1 MTDAAT
7 AAGAA
12 GAAASPD
19 LAAAGAAAG
28 AVTPDPKPAA
38 ASGGAA
44 PAGQA
49 PADAGASA
57 VYRPEGLPDHFL
69 GKDERETI
77 DKLFKAVDGYRK
89 GDAARGEKIGA
100 VPDAPEKYA
109 FTPAAEVA
117 AYLPNVADD
126 PVLKIAQAAAHKFEL
141 GGKQFS
147 GFINEFMQGLV
158 TGGQLDDPF
167 SAEKERAIVAGDV
180 ADPQERAKVAGK
192 VANDTIAYIDAL
204 QQQGKIDQATADW
217 AKGRTDRGHFLKLM
231 QTMRSTAPT
240 LEVGGAAAGG
250 QSIDK
255 ILDARIADPRSKWG
269 SSTYDP
275 AFVAETKRL
284 AQQGIGDGEP
294 GRA

>member
-7 AAGAA
+7 AAAGAA

-19 LAAAGAAAG
+19 LAAAGAA
-28 AVTPDPKPAA
+28 TPDPKPAA

-117 AYLPNVADD
+117 PYLPNVADD
-126 PVLKIAQAAAHKFEL
+126 PVMKVAQAAAHKHGL
-141 GGKQFS
+141 GDRQFS

-180 ADPQERAKVAGK
+180 ADPQERAKVADR
-192 VANDTIAYIDAL
+192 VANDTIAFIDSL
-204 QQQGKIDQATADW
+204 QQQGKLAKETADW
-217 AKGRTDRGHFLKLM
+217 AKGRTDRGHFLKLV
-231 QTMRSTAPT
+231 QTLRAAAPT
-240 LEVGGAAAGG
+240 LEVGGQGAPAAITRADL
-250 QSIDK
+250 QK
-255 ILDARIADPRSKWG
+255 RQADPRQK
-269 SSTYDP
+269 TDP
-275 AFVAETKRL
+275 AFQAETNRL
-284 AQQGIGDGEP
+284 YQQLIPDQP
-294 GRA
+294 DRA

>member
-7 AAGAA
+7 AAAGAA

-19 LAAAGAAAG
+19 PAAAGAAAG

-44 PAGQA
+44 PAGGQA

-117 AYLPNVADD
+117 PYLPNVADD
-126 PVLKIAQAAAHKFEL
+126 PVMKVAQAAAHKHGL
-141 GGKQFS
+141 GDKQFS

-180 ADPQERAKVAGK
+180 ADPAERAKVADK
-192 VANDTIAYIDAL
+192 VANDTIAFIDAL
-204 QQQGKIDQATADW
+204 EQQGKLPKETADW
-217 AKGRTDRGHFLKLM
+217 AKGRTDRGHFLKLV
-231 QTMRSTAPT
+231 QTLRQAAPAVE
-240 LEVGGAAAGG
+240 LGG
-250 QSIDK
+250 QGAPAAITRAD
-255 ILDARIADPRSKWG
+255 LQARMADPRQK
-269 SSTYDP
+269 TDP
-275 AFVAETKRL
+275 AFQAETTRL
-284 AQQGIGDGEP
+284 YQQVVPDQP
-294 GRA
+294 DRA